1 MVQQDHFDIV
11 IIGAGIIGLAIARQL
26 TLEPRFRG
34 RSVVV
39 LDQERAFGQHTSSR
53 NSEVIHAGIYYPTAS
68 LKARLCV
75 RGKALLY
82 DYCQRHAISHRACG
96 KLIVG
101 QPGEETKLEG
111 LKRQAEANGVEDL
124 ELLEKRQI
132 AALEPDIRASAALLS
147 PSTGIVDSHHLMQ
160 SLLHDAQREG
170 VLFAPLTRVTGLQR
184 LASDYAVTTR
194 TSDGRDSRDYR
205 FRCAALI
212 NCAGLWASDIAAI
225 LDSADRPGDA
235 FPPPTYYCKGD
246 YFSYQGPARFRHLVY
261 PLPEAGTRG
270 LGIHATLDLGGQIR
284 FGPDSHYQ
292 SSLDYELDASKA
304 AQFAQ
309 AISRYLPSIT
319 ASQLQ
324 PAYSGIR
331 PKLAGPGQPA
341 ADFMIATGSGAKQD
355 SELHLLGIESP
366 GLTASLAL
374 AEAVTAR
381 LSSV

>member
-1 MVQQDHFDIV
+1 MVHQDHFDIV

-26 TLEPRFRG
+26 TLEPRFRS
-34 RSVVV
+34 RSILV
-39 LDQERAFGQHTSSR
+39 LDQERGFGQHTSSR
-53 NSEVIHAGIYYPTAS
+53 NSEVIHAGIYYPTGS

-82 DYCQRHAISHRACG
+82 DYCQRHAINHRACG
-96 KLIVG
+96 KLIVA
-101 QPGEETKLEG
+101 QPGEESKLEA
-111 LKRQAEANGVEDL
+111 LKRQAWANGVEDL
-124 ELLEKRQI
+124 ELLERHQI
-132 AALEPDIRASAALLS
+132 AALEPDVRASAALLS

-160 SLLHDAQREG
+160 SLLHDAQRG
-170 VLFAPLTRVTGLQR
+170 DVLFAPLTRVTGLRR
-184 LASDYAVTTR
+184 LASDFAVTTR
-194 TSDGRDSRDYR
+194 AGDGRDSSDYQ

-212 NCAGLWASDIAAI
+212 NCAGLWASDIATM
-225 LDSADRPGDA
+225 LDAEGRPGEA
-235 FPPPTYYCKGD
+235 FPPSTYYCRGD
-246 YFSYQGPARFRHLVY
+246 YYSYLGPARFRHLVY

-292 SSLDYELDASKA
+292 SSLGYALDASKA
-304 AQFAQ
+304 ALFAR

-341 ADFMIATGSGAKQD
+341 ADCMIATGSGAEQD

-381 LSSV
+381 LPAL

>member
-1 MVQQDHFDIV
+1 MVHQDHFDIV

-26 TLEPRFRG
+26 TLEPCFRS
-34 RSVVV
+34 RSILV
-39 LDQERAFGQHTSSR
+39 LDQERGFGQHTSSR
-53 NSEVIHAGIYYPTAS
+53 NSEVIHAGIYYPTGS

-82 DYCQRHAISHRACG
+82 DYCQRHAINHRACG
-96 KLIVG
+96 KLIVA
-101 QPGEETKLEG
+101 QPGEESKLEA
-111 LKRQAEANGVEDL
+111 LRRQAWANGVEDL
-124 ELLEKRQI
+124 ELLERHQI
-132 AALEPDIRASAALLS
+132 AALEPDVRASAALLS

-160 SLLHDAQREG
+160 SLLHDAQRG
-170 VLFAPLTRVTGLQR
+170 DVLFAPLTKVTGLRR
-184 LASDYAVTTR
+184 LASDFAVTTR
-194 TSDGRDSRDYR
+194 AGDGRDSSDYQ

-212 NCAGLWASDIAAI
+212 NCAGLWASDIATM
-225 LDSADRPGDA
+225 LDAEGRPGEV
-235 FPPPTYYCKGD
+235 FPPPTYYCRGD
-246 YFSYQGPARFRHLVY
+246 YYSYLGPARFRHLVY

-292 SSLDYELDASKA
+292 SSLGYALDASKA
-304 AQFAQ
+304 ALFAQ

-341 ADFMIATGSGAKQD
+341 ADFMIATGSGAEQD

-381 LSSV
+381 LPAL